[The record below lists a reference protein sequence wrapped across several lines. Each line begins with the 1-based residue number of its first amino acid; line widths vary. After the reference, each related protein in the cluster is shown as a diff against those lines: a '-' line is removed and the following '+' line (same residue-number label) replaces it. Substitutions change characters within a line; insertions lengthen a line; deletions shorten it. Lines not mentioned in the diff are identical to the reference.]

1 MKTPENQPSG
11 VGTIVGQSGIS
22 SGESKEAD
30 DIHGNHA
37 DIEFVGVQRKVVK
50 RIFIGSVKEGVTIE
64 KITQYMKDRRI
75 QPTFVRLMWSKRKGT
90 TSVRKNIFAEDFD
103 TVKESMF
110 WQDHG
115 YHWLNGNIYR
125 GINGATVVTMG
136 DFNAH
141 LQTFRSNQS

>member
-1 MKTPENQPSG
+1 M
-11 VGTIVGQSGIS
+11 
-22 SGESKEAD
+22 
-30 DIHGNHA
+30 
-37 DIEFVGVQRKVVK
+37 K
-50 RIFIGSVKEGVTIE
+50 RIFIGGVKEGVTIE